1 MHKQDF
7 GHGVRE
13 PIWQQNM
20 NMNLSQNHFLLDKV
34 NISLDVLRT
43 LERKTVVR
51 RLEDHDT
58 KLSLSETL
66 SQRS

>member
-7 GHGVRE
+7 GHDVRE

-66 SQRS
+66 SQRL